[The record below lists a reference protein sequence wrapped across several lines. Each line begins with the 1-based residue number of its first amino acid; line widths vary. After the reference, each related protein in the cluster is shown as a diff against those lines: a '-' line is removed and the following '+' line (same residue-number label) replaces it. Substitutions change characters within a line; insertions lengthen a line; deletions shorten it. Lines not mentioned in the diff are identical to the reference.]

1 MERHDRRGAPALC
14 AETVRINFLSDGE
27 LTRAPSADED
37 KNKQDVERYQTEL
50 AEWEK
55 NHPKTRQDLKDFKV
69 EDVIQDDSAYKNSL
83 LGEERNEAR
92 ASGLLVAANAWLYM
106 TGEDWEM
113 DTEG

>member
-83 LGEERNEAR
+83 LG
-92 ASGLLVAANAWLYM
+92 
-106 TGEDWEM
+106 GEMRRLW
-113 DTEG
+113 TLGGG